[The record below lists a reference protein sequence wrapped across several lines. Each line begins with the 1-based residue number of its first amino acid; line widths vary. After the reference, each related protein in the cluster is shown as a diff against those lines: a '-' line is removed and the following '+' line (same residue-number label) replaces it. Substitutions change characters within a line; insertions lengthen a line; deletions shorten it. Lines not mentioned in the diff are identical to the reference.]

1 MQCPMAMATIL
12 QVLPVA
18 QACKQASGDLH
29 ARATKGRCYR
39 TTVSKQNVLI
49 IRLKKTHQETD

>member
-12 QVLPVA
+12 QVLPVV

-39 TTVSKQNVLI
+39 TTVTKQNVLI
-49 IRLKKTHQETD
+49 IRLKKKTH